1 MGHCRMEPVAGRAWL
16 VPRAQVGLLVAGS
29 LHRRPRSDLQCS
41 GPLSKDGSH
50 ATRVARDF
58 REIPAKLLRLIP
70 AKMIWLQSSSNPNAT
85 ATCVLAVINKH
96 KFLRTRWRNRSNFNQ
111 AANGY

>member
-1 MGHCRMEPVAGRAWL
+1 MGHCRIEPVAWRAWL
-16 VPRAQVGLLVAGS
+16 GPPAQFRLLAARS
-29 LHRRPRSDLQCS
+29 LHRGPRSDMQCS
-41 GPLSKDGSH
+41 GPLSKDRSY
-50 ATRVARDF
+50 ATRLARDF

-85 ATCVLAVINKH
+85 ATCVLAIINKH